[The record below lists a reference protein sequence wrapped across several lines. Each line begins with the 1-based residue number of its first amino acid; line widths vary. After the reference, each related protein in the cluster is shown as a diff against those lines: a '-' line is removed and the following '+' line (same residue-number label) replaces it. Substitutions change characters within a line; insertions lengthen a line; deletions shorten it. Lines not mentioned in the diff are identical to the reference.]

1 LGHGGFELMFRN
13 DSGATCTMTGYPGV
27 AALTAAGR
35 QAVQAYRTLR
45 GYQGGLPPSVNVPPT
60 VTLAPGHASYAHV
73 EWVEAEVNGET
84 SCPSYPAILVTPP
97 NTTVSTRL
105 KVAGANGTGIY
116 LCASLEVH
124 PVTSEKAPVS

>member
-1 LGHGGFELMFRN
+1 MGHGGLELLFRN
-13 DSGATCTMTGYPGV
+13 DSGAPCTMTGYPGV

-35 QAVQAYRTLR
+35 QAVQAHRTLR
-45 GYQGGLPPSVNVPPT
+45 GYQGGLPYGVNVPPT
-60 VTLAPGHASYAHV
+60 VTLAPGQVSYAHV
-73 EWVEAEVNGET
+73 EWVEAGGT

-105 KVAGANGTGIY
+105 NVAGANGPGFY

-124 PVTSEKAPVS
+124 PVTSEKAAAS